1 MSIVVISVLILMSMG
16 IIIGVL
22 LGIAS
27 DVFHVEVDPKIEA
40 INAAFPGLNCG
51 ACGYP
56 GCAGYAKAIVEDN
69 ANYTKCTPGGTEV
82 TDAVNHLMKDS

>member
-1 MSIVVISVLILMSMG
+1 MSVILISVLILVAMG

-27 DVFHVEVDPKIEA
+27 EVFHVEVDPKIQA
-40 INAAFPGLNCG
+40 IEDILPGLNCG

-56 GCAGYAKAIVEDN
+56 GCSGYAKAVVESN
-69 ANYTKCTPGGTEV
+69 ASYSLCAPGGAEI
-82 TDAVNHLMKDS
+82 TDSINTLMENE